1 MSVHV
6 RWHVPAAHALL
17 ESGLWPAMPH
27 FLKMTP
33 VRFSASAMVMLPDFT
48 MTVT

>member
-17 ESGLWPAMPH
+17 ESGLWPAMSH
-27 FLKMTP
+27 FLKTTP
-33 VRFSASAMVMLPDFT
+33 VRFSARGMFTVPDFT